1 MNENSA
7 WLQEQRR
14 TAQLEAE
21 RRYAHEP
28 KPPAAG
34 EADETRDPNRRD
46 RVQRTCSICRAAGLV
61 DEAKGHIAIG
71 HDTWLA
77 QQPAHLQAH
86 FKGQGG
92 PSDLEP
98 RLVKPPVAET
108 PHGPAIPEPTPSS
121 SH

>member
-7 WLQEQRR
+7 WLREQRR
-14 TAQLEAE
+14 NAQIEAE

-28 KPPAAG
+28 KPPADGEKAG
-34 EADETRDPNRRD
+34 TRDANRGD

-86 FKGQGG
+86 FKGQGAPG
-92 PSDLEP
+92 DLEP
-98 RLVKPPVAET
+98 RLVKPAAAET
-108 PHGPAIPEPTPSS
+108 PQGPAIPEPTPSS
-121 SH
+121 SR